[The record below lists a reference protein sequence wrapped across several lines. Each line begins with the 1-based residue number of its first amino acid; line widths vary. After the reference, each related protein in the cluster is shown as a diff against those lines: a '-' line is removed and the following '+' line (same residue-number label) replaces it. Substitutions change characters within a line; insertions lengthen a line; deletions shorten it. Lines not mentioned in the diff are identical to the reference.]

1 MKLYS
6 DSKPFSAILCAVS
19 LLAAST
25 AHAQSTLLEL
35 KSTIQDA
42 QRKNIAFFSVTGGTS
57 HYNWVLSIGEE
68 LGQRGH
74 NFYFLSAV
82 SILLESFAIVLTVIK
97 G

>member
-6 DSKPFSAILCAVS
+6 TSKSFSAALCAIS
-19 LLAAST
+19 LLAVST
-25 AHAQSTLLEL
+25 AQAQSTLLEL

-42 QRKNIAFFSVTGGTS
+42 QRKNIAFFSVLGGTS

-74 NFYFLSAV
+74 TFYFLSAV
-82 SILLESFAIVLTVIK
+82 STLLVKTYLA
-97 G
+97 